1 MSRQTRTQG
10 QATPA
15 TASRQNEYFVPR
27 DGIDR
32 EVISADI
39 CRYLGNDAL
48 VRPGQYDVCYCSTL
62 PFQDGYPGP
71 LLRQFSSS
79 QNPQTGQTVHGYYI
93 TAYRNLTTAMI
104 EDLKADSARWDSERR
119 AQTTRNTSGVQY
131 RYSETHQSRQHH
143 GPTENPFQP
152 DPYAR
157 DPAYENPRYPGT
169 GNQGF
174 TGAASSYAS
183 PPPPQQQQQSYPPSS
198 GGPYAVN
205 YQQNQQTSPSERFQS
220 GQPASMMRP
229 GYQSNQDP
237 PYIGTGANL
246 PHSGFAA
253 PNDHYGSRMPTS
265 AAAPQQPLYA
275 SAPPQQPPYP
285 AASSPFQHPMR
296 LSMVESRRPKRH
308 NKATRPRANSFI
320 GPPGADLI
328 ISAAVDAGD
337 STVESVSML
346 RLRFGSYGKVGVQA
360 AGPARHRRDRTGIRL
375 HQIP

>member
-10 QATPA
+10 QAAPA

-48 VRPGQYDVCYCSTL
+48 VRPGQYD
-62 PFQDGYPGP
+62 
-71 LLRQFSSS
+71 
-79 QNPQTGQTVHGYYI
+79 NPQTGQTVHGYYI

-104 EDLKADSARWDSERR
+104 EDLKADSARWESERR

-169 GNQGF
+169 GAPGF
-174 TGAASSYAS
+174 TGASGSYSS
-183 PPPPQQQQQSYPPSS
+183 PPPPQQPQQPYSSSGAGSYPA
-198 GGPYAVN
+198 G
-205 YQQNQQTSPSERFQS
+205 YQQNQQAAPSDRFQS
-220 GQPASMMRP
+220 GQPSSMMRP
-229 GYQSNQDP
+229 GYQANQDP

-246 PHSGFAA
+246 PHSGFAG
-253 PNDHYGSRMPTS
+253 PNDHYSSRLSTS
-265 AAAPQQPLYA
+265 SVSAPQQPIYA
-275 SAPPQQPPYP
+275 SAPPQQPAYP
-285 AASSPFQHPMR
+285 AASSPFHQHPP
-296 LSMVESRRPKRH
+296 SQ
-308 NKATRPRANSFI
+308 
-320 GPPGADLI
+320 PPGT
-328 ISAAVDAGD
+328 AGQAYPGMQPHE
-337 STVESVSML
+337 TFYGRVS
-346 RLRFGSYGKVGVQA
+346 
-360 AGPARHRRDRTGIRL
+360 PAQTPQQGYPTQGQQLHRPPRR
-375 HQIP
+375 

>member
-48 VRPGQYDVCYCSTL
+48 VRPGQYDTIFFIAESPDRPDCPRLLHHRL
-62 PFQDGYPGP
+62 PESDHCMPSARP
-71 LLRQFSSS
+71 PFSYVSPAS
-79 QNPQTGQTVHGYYI
+79 
-93 TAYRNLTTAMI
+93 LTTLVTPSLQAMI

-119 AQTTRNTSGVQY
+119 AQTTRNTSGGILASRDSPSFLAKPAPNTHTVQY

-337 STVESVSML
+337 STVESVS
-346 RLRFGSYGKVGVQA
+346 
-360 AGPARHRRDRTGIRL
+360 
-375 HQIP
+375 